1 MSGWKSAFKAGIKR
15 PGTHKR
21 GKGEMNMLKWF
32 NNKKKDNKGFS
43 IVELIIVVAI
53 MAILVGLLAPQY
65 IKYVEKSRKSADAT
79 NMDTLVNAVQVRA
92 ADAETDI
99 PVGTYTITLK
109 KDAEPVFKKDGT
121 PVKATQGNVK
131 GYQFVDAI
139 AENVADYKSVRLKS
153 NKWTEDPTAHITV
166 TKDGSTTITYS
177 GADFA
182 EFIDKTASSNK

>member
-1 MSGWKSAFKAGIKR
+1 
-15 PGTHKR
+15 
-21 GKGEMNMLKWF
+21 MLKWF

-43 IVELIIVVAI
+43 LVELIIVVAI
-53 MAILVGLLAPQY
+53 IAILVGLLAPQY

>member
-1 MSGWKSAFKAGIKR
+1 MS
-15 PGTHKR
+15 
-21 GKGEMNMLKWF
+21 MLKF
-32 NNKKKDNKGFS
+32 LNKKKKDNKGFS
-43 IVELIIVVAI
+43 LVELIIVVAI
-53 MAILVGLLAPQY
+53 VAILVGLLAPQY

>member
-1 MSGWKSAFKAGIKR
+1 
-15 PGTHKR
+15 
-21 GKGEMNMLKWF
+21 MLKWF

-43 IVELIIVVAI
+43 LVELIIVVAI

-99 PVGTYTITLK
+99 PEGAYTITLK
-109 KDAEPVFKKDGT
+109 KDAKPVIKKGNT
-121 PVKATQGNVK
+121 LLFATGENPSHPT

-177 GADFA
+177 GTDFA
-182 EFIDKTASSNK
+182 EFIDKTAASK

>member
-1 MSGWKSAFKAGIKR
+1 
-15 PGTHKR
+15 
-21 GKGEMNMLKWF
+21 MLKWF

-43 IVELIIVVAI
+43 LVELIIVVVI

-79 NMDTLVNAVQVRA
+79 NMDTLVNAVQIRA

-99 PVGTYTITLK
+99 PVGEYTIELK
-109 KDAEPVFKKDGT
+109 KDAAPVIKKGT
-121 PVKATQGNVK
+121 TLLYGTDKDHKT

-153 NKWTEDPTAHITV
+153 NKWSENPTAHITV

-182 EFIDKTASSNK
+182 EFIDKTEASK

>member
-1 MSGWKSAFKAGIKR
+1 
-15 PGTHKR
+15 
-21 GKGEMNMLKWF
+21 MLKWF

-153 NKWTEDPTAHITV
+153 NKWKEEPTAHITV

>member
-43 IVELIIVVAI
+43 LVELIIVVAI

-79 NMDTLVNAVQVRA
+79 NMDTLVNAVQIRA

-99 PVGTYTITLK
+99 PVGEYTITLK
-109 KDAEPVFKKDGT
+109 KDAQPVIKKGDELLYASEPGK
-121 PVKATQGNVK
+121 K

-153 NKWTEDPTAHITV
+153 NKWSENPTAHITV
-166 TKDGSTTITYS
+166 KNDGSTTITYS
-177 GADFA
+177 GEDFA
-182 EFIDKTASSNK
+182 KFVDKTQAK

>member
-1 MSGWKSAFKAGIKR
+1 MSGWKSAFKAGVRR

>member
-1 MSGWKSAFKAGIKR
+1 
-15 PGTHKR
+15 
-21 GKGEMNMLKWF
+21 MLKWL

-43 IVELIIVVAI
+43 LVELIIVVAI
-53 MAILVGLLAPQY
+53 LAILVGLLAPQY

>member
-1 MSGWKSAFKAGIKR
+1 MSGWKSAFKAGIRR

-43 IVELIIVVAI
+43 LVELIIVVAI

>member
-1 MSGWKSAFKAGIKR
+1 
-15 PGTHKR
+15 
-21 GKGEMNMLKWF
+21 MLKWF

-43 IVELIIVVAI
+43 LVELIIVVAI

-121 PVKATQGNVK
+121 PVKATQGTVK